1 MRRRMHLK
9 AAAASTMRTVPWRLR
24 CCGFVILAT
33 LASCTDPT
41 AVGPEPEFIALTDF
55 TSFFVA
61 DEPLSQDSCPNLSSD
76 LETQPRRSVSGSSAT
91 IAFPD
96 NPASGSASFGSEP
109 GSLFRISDI
118 GLIAISYDNRIAE
131 EVVSARTGQRFSA
144 YGPQYLWRSC
154 TVTLGGRPARLFVIP
169 LTIARGGGVGTIS
182 EEFLDGMFATTTTP
196 EGRAVNIRLFPLRVN
211 QFSGDRSRFMRL
223 LPVLGSLRW

>member
-1 MRRRMHLK
+1 MLGVL
-9 AAAASTMRTVPWRLR
+9 AA
-24 CCGFVILAT
+24 
-33 LASCTDPT
+33 CTDPT
-41 AVGPEPEFIALTDF
+41 AVGPEPEFIALTEI
-55 TSFFVA
+55 TSVIVA
-61 DEPLSQDSCPNLSSD
+61 DEPLSQDSCPSLSSD

-131 EVVSARTGQRFSA
+131 EVVTARTGQRFSA

-154 TVTLGGRPARLFVIP
+154 TVTLGGRPARLFVLP
-169 LTIARGGGVGTIS
+169 LSISRGSGSGTSGV
-182 EEFLDGMFATTTTP
+182 EFLDDMIVTTTTP
-196 EGRAVNIRLFPLRVN
+196 EGRAVNIRLFPLRAN
-211 QFSGDRSRFMRL
+211 RFSGDRSRFLRL
-223 LPVLGSLRW
+223 LSILGTLRW